1 MYGYIYK
8 TTNLVNGKIYVG
20 KKEKNVFVPT
30 YYGSG
35 LLLRQD
41 LKTYGIEKFKIEIL
55 QWCRTLESLNAAE
68 KRWIKKLKAQNRE
81 IGYNISGGGDGGNTL
96 QNLSED
102 KKQERF
108 KKIANKL
115 KNRKILINKTTKE
128 IKHIR
133 LEEVDSYFKTNNWE
147 FFHPKIIV
155 TDYTKKL
162 MSEKAKKRKPN
173 TKGKIRICL
182 PDGSNQKY
190 VTKKEFEDIFQKED
204 FIRIYYLSKKY
215 KNKLQN
221 KAQKYYENKKGT
233 ILMRKDKN
241 EKALFVKINEVDK
254 YLKEGYM
261 KVNNNKGRKHSLET
275 ISKMHHPHRKMKDTS
290 NITYAKTKWI
300 YTYNQKDFYGIVKI
314 WETLREEGYNISQ
327 KGIDNIV
334 NNKKTTCKKYPSLI
348 GKITRRLKS

>member
-8 TTNLVNGKIYVG
+8 TTNLVNGKIYIG
-20 KKEKNVFVPT
+20 KKESSEFVPT

-35 LLLRQD
+35 LLLQKALSKYGKENFKVELIERATSIAD
-41 LKTYGIEKFKIEIL
+41 LNKKEQKWIAYYKL
-55 QWCRTLESLNAAE
+55 PDLTL
-68 KRWIKKLKAQNRE
+68 
-81 IGYNISGGGDGGNTL
+81 GYNIAQGGDGGNLTKHYSNT
-96 QNLSED
+96 Q
-102 KKQERF
+102 KKEIYT
-108 KKIANKL
+108 KISKSR
-115 KNRKILINKTTKE
+115 KNRKVLINKTTKE

-133 LEEVDSYFKTNNWE
+133 LEEVDSYLKTNKWE
-147 FFHPKIIV
+147 FFHPKITV

-190 VTKKEFEDIFQKED
+190 VTKKEFEDIFQKEG

-348 GKITRRLKS
+348 GKITKRAKS